1 MNKSSKI
8 VDGLPL
14 HTDMPTLLTFTQLY
28 AWVIWQFPRPKQDGM
43 CGAVRPPCEE
53 EGWFPALI
61 RSQEEVAAV
70 YGHAPQ
76 TFSTPESA
84 ADWLAT
90 LDA

>member
-14 HTDMPTLLTFTQLY
+14 HTDMPTRLTFTQLY

-43 CGAVRPPCEE
+43 CGAVRPPCEH